1 MYSGSDSN
9 ESQKY
14 TQWPL
19 SASAGNAGY
28 APSTGEQV
36 DWAALAQQWIIMKEA
51 GPPPPVPGEQ
61 PVLIDNKKDKG
72 QDGGEEGG
80 EAPME
85 VETDRGGD
93 SAWQS
98 AAAAANWQWPPTVS
112 AQGTWAGAW
121 DNASAWG
128 AQAAAAV
135 VPSAPQISSARTAL
149 LPTPDATAAS
159 RGYNSTTPSNT
170 AGSIDGSST
179 TSNYWTAN
187 SAAPAAKHIR
197 PHNKRYS
204 KVNVPIKAPT
214 PIPPAL
220 MNEPVRH
227 HHRAP
232 APPDITSSTMPVLD
246 ANKRKQLPAW
256 IREGLEKMEKEKMKQ
271 LEKEKQKQERDE
283 FLEKNKQNDQ
293 ETMEILKSTMKERQ
307 KSKFDSDEDDDDKGD
322 RRRAGSPEPVPLTQ
336 DELMMKVRR
345 TMTEIL
351 LKVTN
356 SLIESVCKEE
366 RNRYLKKLKASDQR
380 QSAPR
385 GGVFLSARLGLGA
398 YGDDSSSNSGDEEED
413 SDSKD
418 DKDSDNE
425 LRDTIKKRMVDFEK
439 TEREIEDRLEEA
451 ERQKAG
457 SVSRSST
464 PDSNDNESQV
474 DSTRLQEPRRASTD
488 NNFSKMNQG
497 NANNGD
503 EFDSPDE
510 KRQPSPAPSRSPSP
524 SASFRS
530 SSPSVVSVR
539 SSETQKKSSR
549 KKSPSYDSDSYEKK
563 RKKQRKSKS
572 RSRSRTKSKRRS
584 RSKSKVRSNSRSRS
598 RGRDKDYKRFG
609 FPLFGK
615 ATKGWVFN
623 VQIKL
628 PVGYL
633 LAQPPLTRSREEKK
647 ATPLRCCM
655 VR

>member
-28 APSTGEQV
+28 APATGEQV

-61 PVLIDNKKDKG
+61 PVLIDNKKEKG
-72 QDGGEEGG
+72 QDGCEGG
-80 EAPME
+80 EAPMD
-85 VETDRGGD
+85 VEGERGAD

-112 AQGTWAGAW
+112 AQGAWAGAW

-128 AQAAAAV
+128 AQAAAAA
-135 VPSAPQISSARTAL
+135 PSAPHISSARTPL

-159 RGYNSTTPSNT
+159 RGYNSGTASNT

-187 SAAPAAKHIR
+187 SAAPSAKHIR

-204 KVNVPIKAPT
+204 KVNVPIKAPAT
-214 PIPPAL
+214 IPPAL
-220 MNEPVRH
+220 LNEAVRH

-271 LEKEKQKQERDE
+271 LEKEKQKQEREE

-307 KSKFDSDEDDDDKGD
+307 KSKFDSDEDDDGKGD
-322 RRRAGSPEPVPLTQ
+322 RRKAGSPEPVPLTQ

-366 RNRYLKKLKASDQR
+366 RNRYHKKLKASDQR

-398 YGDDSSSNSGDEEED
+398 YGDDSSSNSEGEDED

-425 LRDTIKKRMVDFEK
+425 LRDTIKRRMVDFEK

-451 ERQKAG
+451 EKQKAG

-474 DSTRLQEPRRASTD
+474 DSTRLQGQYSIPL
-488 NNFSKMNQG
+488 NIQGQKNKNSKQ
-497 NANNGD
+497 A
-503 EFDSPDE
+503 
-510 KRQPSPAPSRSPSP
+510 R
-524 SASFRS
+524 
-530 SSPSVVSVR
+530 
-539 SSETQKKSSR
+539 
-549 KKSPSYDSDSYEKK
+549 
-563 RKKQRKSKS
+563 
-572 RSRSRTKSKRRS
+572 
-584 RSKSKVRSNSRSRS
+584 
-598 RGRDKDYKRFG
+598 
-609 FPLFGK
+609 
-615 ATKGWVFN
+615 
-623 VQIKL
+623 
-628 PVGYL
+628 
-633 LAQPPLTRSREEKK
+633 
-647 ATPLRCCM
+647 
-655 VR
+655 